1 MSTMKYNYSFLVFII
16 ALVIQSC
23 ATDSINSEEEGIAN
37 SDAQNL
43 ILTLGASRV
52 QGNRPEHES
61 YRYELWKDLIANNF
75 VVDFVG
81 TQTDNASYPDFN
93 ALSFD
98 TDHEG
103 RSGFTS
109 AQIAN
114 GITGWIDTENLPNV
128 VLFSTPGGND
138 VLQGIPVNQIMTN
151 INAIVDALQ
160 EANPNVTIII
170 EQAAPPKSE
179 LRTVGFNILYT
190 LLLQEISDIASSKS
204 TQNSKIITVDMFTGF
219 DDSLLA
225 DDIHYNQ
232 AGAEFIAERYFDV
245 LEDVLLK

>member
-1 MSTMKYNYSFLVFII
+1 
-16 ALVIQSC
+16 
-23 ATDSINSEEEGIAN
+23 
-37 SDAQNL
+37 
-43 ILTLGASRV
+43 
-52 QGNRPEHES
+52 
-61 YRYELWKDLIANNF
+61 
-75 VVDFVG
+75 
-81 TQTDNASYPDFN
+81 
-93 ALSFD
+93 
-98 TDHEG
+98 
-103 RSGFTS
+103 
-109 AQIAN
+109 
-114 GITGWIDTENLPNV
+114 
-128 VLFSTPGGND
+128 
-138 VLQGIPVNQIMTN
+138 MTN

-225 DDIHYNQ
+225 DNIHYNQ

-245 LEDVLLK
+245 LEDVLVK